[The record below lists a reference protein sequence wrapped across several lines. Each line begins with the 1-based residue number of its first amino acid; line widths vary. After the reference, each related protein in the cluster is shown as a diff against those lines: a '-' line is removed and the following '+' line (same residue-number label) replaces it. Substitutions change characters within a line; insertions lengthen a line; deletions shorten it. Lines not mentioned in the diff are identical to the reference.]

1 MLFSV
6 EKIQQIVNSAI
17 AEAGV
22 SNAVINGSPL
32 GVLDNQTDIDR
43 FGARLLSQP
52 SIANPFITTLYQQFI
67 YKETEA
73 NIFRSPF
80 DYFRELR
87 DGVAYGTYESNV
99 QPILPLKYDMKAFD
113 RVLDFWETPVITQYF
128 AINRADTFPQTITK
142 VMLRQAFKSYEEM
155 DSFLSKL
162 ILAPRNGNKIIETNQ
177 VKMVLN
183 QNLASGVIKKTN
195 FTKPTTQ
202 AGWIDLASDI
212 VATAEGMCAEPTT
225 KYNNYENIEGSNG
238 VKAWAQSDRRDI
250 VLIGT
255 TEIIAKLRTH
265 VLAFAMHDEEVGFTF
280 HFIALDNFDY
290 SIYNYETR
298 EFGNAITSPLSLLLC
313 DGGYIKLEDNLDEDY
328 TEPNVMTLG
337 LQRALQVQ
345 QTIGLRVDRNALA
358 WVESEDETPVINLTD
373 EDGKAV
379 TMVSPDNGEDVTVFV
394 TPKIDDY
401 VLEFVSAAA
410 WYNGDTA
417 EPVQELTEAELKAI
431 TGDHYGL
438 LITKS
443 AVEDHENEIIVTRG
457 DVDYSAATDAEVP
470 GLGLDS
476 QCFILATYSV
486 YPTGHKELAKQ
497 FSAVTAA
504 VFSVGE

>member
-17 AEAGV
+17 AEAGI
-22 SNAVINGSPL
+22 SNAVVNGSPL

-43 FGARLLSQP
+43 FGTRLLSQP
-52 SIANPFITTLYQQFI
+52 NYANPFITTLYQQFI

-99 QPILPLKYDMKAFD
+99 QPIMPLKYDMKAFD

-394 TPKIDDY
+394 TPKTDDY
-401 VLEFVSAAA
+401 VLEFTSANA
-410 WYNGDTA
+410 WYHGDTA
-417 EPVQELTEAELKAI
+417 ESVKTLTEAELQASGAGLVIAKSET
-431 TGDHYGL
+431 TG
-438 LITKS
+438 
-443 AVEDHENEIIVTRG
+443 HENEITVTRG
-457 DVDYSAATDAEVP
+457 NANYATALSIDE
-470 GLGLDS
+470 

-486 YPTGHKELAKQ
+486 YPTGHKDLAKQ
-497 FSAVTAA
+497 FSAVTGA
-504 VFSVGE
+504 VFTAGE